1 VNRFSGA
8 LLTLASCLVLACCG
22 GELGDE
28 AAQAACAAYAKAP
41 SSLDENTALRT
52 TALERAQRAGEA
64 NESYAALQ
72 SDMQDAWSRSD
83 ALAAT
88 HNSGGTVSA
97 HQLDAYFA
105 ADKRVRS
112 DCADAGADI
121 GPLEP

>member
-1 VNRFSGA
+1 VNRFTGA
-8 LLTLASCLVLACCG
+8 LLTLASCLALASCG
-22 GELGDE
+22 GDPGDE
-28 AAQAACAAYAKAP
+28 SAQAACEAYAQAP
-41 SSLDENTALRT
+41 SSLDENAQLRT

-72 SDMQDAWSRSD
+72 SDMQDAWARSD
-83 ALAAT
+83 AMAT
-88 HNSGGTVSA
+88 AHNAGRSVSG

-105 ADKRVRS
+105 ADKRVRA

>member
-1 VNRFSGA
+1 MNRFIVPGVA
-8 LLTLASCLVLACCG
+8 VAVCLVLASCG
-22 GELGDE
+22 GDLGDE
-28 AAQAACAAYAKAP
+28 AAQAACEAYARAP
-41 SSLDENTALRT
+41 SSLAESAELRT

-83 ALAAT
+83 AMAT
-88 HNSGGTVSA
+88 AHNDGKSVSG

-105 ADKRVRS
+105 ADKRVRA

-121 GPLEP
+121 GPLKP

>member
-1 VNRFSGA
+1 MNRFSGA
-8 LLTLASCLVLACCG
+8 LLALASCLVLASCG
-22 GELGDE
+22 GEPGDE

-41 SSLDENTALRT
+41 SSLDENAELRT

-72 SDMQDAWSRSD
+72 SGMQDAWSRSD

-88 HNSGGTVSA
+88 QNAGGTVSA